1 MGAAGF
7 LGAYALV
14 SLAAPFFLKKRGELK
29 AKDIALCVAA
39 MLLLVIPTV
48 GYVYPVPPPPVNT
61 FPYVFAAYVF
71 IGYVRI
77 MAMQHQKPT
86 RVEEIGIE
94 IRKIAQPA

>member
-1 MGAAGF
+1 
-7 LGAYALV
+7 
-14 SLAAPFFLKKRGELK
+14 
-29 AKDIALCVAA
+29 
-39 MLLLVIPTV
+39 
-48 GYVYPVPPPPVNT
+48 VNT